1 LKKASATLGLTKIR
15 DAGEKIHPLGAG
27 IDEPG
32 ITGGPD
38 EDGPYEKIQTTL
50 ESAKEDYLEVEIL
63 LRGYCS
69 KELDS

>member
-1 LKKASATLGLTKIR
+1 MLGRRSIPSGR
-15 DAGEKIHPLGAG
+15 E
-27 IDEPG
+27 DEPG